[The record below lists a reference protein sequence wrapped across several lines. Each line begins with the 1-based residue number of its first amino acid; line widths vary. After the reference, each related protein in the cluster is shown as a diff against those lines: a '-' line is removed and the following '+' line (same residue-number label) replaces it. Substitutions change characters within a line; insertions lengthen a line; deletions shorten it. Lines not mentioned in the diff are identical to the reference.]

1 MVFASFGSGVTC
13 VRVVR
18 LFSEAPGC
26 REMQIISPGCT
37 VRLINGEILCKDCL
51 SLTVETAG

>member
-13 VRVVR
+13 VRVLR

-26 REMQIISPGCT
+26 RKMQIISPGFT
-37 VRLINGEILCKDCL
+37 VRLINGEILCKDSL
-51 SLTVETAG
+51 SLTIATAG